1 MNNTTA
7 YIALLKMQ
15 YLFQGLEDDQL
26 ARVVDKFEVITV
38 SPGEVVIS
46 QGMIGE
52 NFYIVAK
59 GKIGVIQKKGR
70 RERQSTILKPGDYFG
85 EEALLLHKPSPF
97 AYISYS
103 RTTLLRL
110 NFEHFFEMLRNYPD
124 MRLNLSATAESR
136 QLVRREQFSWLGDDE
151 VIYLVSRKHE
161 FFLLRALILPIL
173 TWVISIPVLVI
184 SFASGDPT
192 SGGIAMKV
200 VGALMFFGGM
210 LWGLWNYLD
219 WGNDFYI
226 VTSQRVI
233 WTEKII
239 GLYDSRS
246 EAPLDTILNVNVT
259 TSQLGRI
266 LHYGN
271 VNVRTYTG
279 GILMRNMSRPS
290 RFASFV
296 EGFKRHILAVSV
308 EEEAREMQQAL
319 ELSLRQH
326 LNMVED
332 READDHEDLSPQP
345 TEEQE
350 PEKTPRGFRETL
362 RTFLKVRYEE
372 GDSITYRKH
381 WFVLF
386 RKVFWSMVV
395 LVLVFLL
402 LGYLGLSVEFFSG
415 PAQTLLGVFLFIGVL
430 LWVTYEYADWSN
442 DIYRVTPD
450 QLLDIERKP
459 LGQEVKKTA
468 PLESILS
475 VEHERES
482 LIGILLN
489 YGTVTINV
497 GDTRFMFFNVFNPG
511 QVHQDVSDYREALNR
526 RKSLEEKKRERRR
539 MVNWLVTYYD
549 QAGKIEDELENE
561 SYEA

>member
-46 QGMIGE
+46 QGVIGE
-52 NFYIVAK
+52 HFYIVAK
-59 GKIGVIQKKGR
+59 GKVGVIQKKGR

-85 EEALLLHKPSPF
+85 EEALLLHKRSPF

-110 NFEHFFEMLRNYPD
+110 NFERFFEMLRNYPD

-246 EAPLDTILNVNVT
+246 EAPLDTILNVNVI
-259 TSQLGRI
+259 TSQFGRI
-266 LHYGN
+266 LDYGN

-279 GILMRNMSRPS
+279 GILMRNMSRPN

-296 EGFKRHILAVSV
+296 EGFKRHILAVSA

-319 ELSLRQH
+319 EQSLRQH
-326 LNMVED
+326 LNMIED
-332 READDHEDLSPQP
+332 RESEDNEDLSPQP
-345 TEEQE
+345 AEEQK
-350 PEKTPRGFRETL
+350 PEKTTRGFLETL

-395 LVLVFLL
+395 LILVFLL

-415 PAQTLLGVFLFIGVL
+415 PVQTLLGVFLFFGVF
-430 LWVTYEYADWSN
+430 LWVAYEYADWSN

-459 LGQEVKKTA
+459 LGREVKKTA

-549 QAGKIEDELENE
+549 QAEKIEDELENE
-561 SYEA
+561 SSER